1 MNWSILYNS
10 CFEHPLIKA
19 FYCWLMKNYLVNL
32 ICYLKL
38 WLIMIYIYVRDWNI
52 INYFSKYKKLTSWV
66 LFTRNDYVNKFSN
79 EWEFN

>member
-1 MNWSILYNS
+1 
-10 CFEHPLIKA
+10 
-19 FYCWLMKNYLVNL
+19 
-32 ICYLKL
+32 
-38 WLIMIYIYVRDWNI
+38 MIYIYLRDWNI